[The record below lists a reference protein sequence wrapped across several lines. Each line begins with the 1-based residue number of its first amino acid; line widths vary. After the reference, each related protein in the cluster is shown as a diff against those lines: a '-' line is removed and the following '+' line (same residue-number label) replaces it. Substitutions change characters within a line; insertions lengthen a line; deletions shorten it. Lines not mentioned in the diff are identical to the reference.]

1 MGRRFRKWTSI
12 AVAALVVAVTSV
24 DRLGSPAAHAA
35 DPKPTGSL
43 NIGLSGLSSQA
54 TDPILF
60 GYAIKFYLALVYDY
74 LIGTDASGNLSKE
87 TGLARD
93 WKISPDQ
100 KTFTITLRDN
110 AKFQNGDPVTSAD
123 VKFSIV
129 RSLGPRS
136 RTGYADYLRDNLDQ
150 VETPSAH
157 QVVITTK
164 NPAPFLLSALSRAM
178 SSEGMIVP
186 KKYVEAKGDD
196 FFNLNP
202 IGSGPYR
209 IAENVPGTQVTLEA
223 VDKHWRTGV
232 PRYKTITLRQLPEEA
247 TRIAMLRQGKLDII
261 DVSAERLGAMREQ
274 GYQIHLKK
282 DDALLN
288 CWWVE
293 PSASTP
299 LGKREVREALSIA
312 IDRQELADT
321 IFAGTAKPAHIPTG
335 WSWAFPEIGLK
346 VTPDLEYRFEPA
358 RAKKLLAEAG
368 YPKGFVAKIYTAPL
382 PGYAVSQSVAE
393 AIAGYWGNVGVET
406 KVIPLDYAAFRKI
419 WLDRSDPGAM
429 VCYNQPNRNAYGV
442 FAALDKLGYFAKPT
456 AFMHDPE
463 IERLMN
469 AVKKESDA
477 DKRNTLLRQ
486 VHLQMRKE
494 TVTIPV
500 LELATP
506 YVAAKTLPEWDT
518 GFIPFDMNLDQII
531 QQPKTK

>member
-1 MGRRFRKWTSI
+1 MNLNFRKWFSKSA
-12 AVAALVVAVTSV
+12 AVLALTVAGTNGPGLS
-24 DRLGSPAAHAA
+24 AAHAQ
-35 DPKPTGSL
+35 KPGDAL

-60 GYAIKFYLALVYDY
+60 GYAIKFYLALVFDY
-74 LIGTDASGNLSKE
+74 LIGTDAAGNLSKE

-93 WKISPDQ
+93 WKISTDQ

-110 AKFQNGDPVTSAD
+110 AKFQNGEPVTSAD

-150 VETPSAH
+150 VEAPSPH

-164 NPAPFLLSALSRAM
+164 NAAPFLLSALSRAM

-186 KKYVEAKGDD
+186 KKYIEAKGDD
-196 FFNLNP
+196 YFNLNP

-223 VDKHWRTGV
+223 VDRHWRAGV
-232 PRYKTITLRQLPEEA
+232 PRYKTVTLRQLPEEA

-261 DVSAERLGAMREQ
+261 DVSAERLTVLREQ
-274 GYQIHLKK
+274 GYQVHLKK

-293 PSASTP
+293 PFASTP

-321 IFAGTAKPAHIPTG
+321 IFSGTAKPAHIPTG

-346 VTPDLEYRFEPA
+346 VTPDMHYKFDPA
-358 RAKKLLAEAG
+358 RAKKMLADAG
-368 YPKGFVAKIYTAPL
+368 YPKGFAAKIYTAPL
-382 PGYAVSQSVAE
+382 PGYAVAQSVAE
-393 AIAGYWGNVGVET
+393 AIAGYWNNVGVEV

-463 IERLMN
+463 IERLLN
-469 AVKKESDA
+469 AAKKEPDA
-477 DKRNTLLRQ
+477 GKRNNLLRDI
-486 VHLQMRKE
+486 HLQMRKE

-500 LELATP
+500 LELSTP
-506 YVAAKTLPEWDT
+506 YVAAKTLPAWDT
-518 GFIPFDMNLDQII
+518 GYIPFDMNLDQII
-531 QQPKTK
+531 QQPKGK